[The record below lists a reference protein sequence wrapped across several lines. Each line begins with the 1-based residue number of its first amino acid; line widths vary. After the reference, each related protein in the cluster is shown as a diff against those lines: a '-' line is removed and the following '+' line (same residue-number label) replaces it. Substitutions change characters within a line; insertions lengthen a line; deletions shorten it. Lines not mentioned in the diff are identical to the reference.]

1 MLNKKVKN
9 KASLVNF
16 CSANI
21 SFCVIYGGRTDGGV
35 FSPFPMWQFGARRIG
50 EGGERPLPSGQ
61 QKRKKNGGKIVFKL
75 RSSSLSPSSF
85 PPSGPPQYFMSGY
98 SPLLL
103 LQLCAAT
110 AAFLFLFSSQWRSD
124 TDLLFRGGGR
134 VPFCYEKG
142 GGGGKEEFTA
152 VLSPLPPLCHK
163 RNALLAQA
171 LPAKEER
178 EEGKS

>member
-1 MLNKKVKN
+1 
-9 KASLVNF
+9 
-16 CSANI
+16 
-21 SFCVIYGGRTDGGV
+21 
-35 FSPFPMWQFGARRIG
+35 
-50 EGGERPLPSGQ
+50 
-61 QKRKKNGGKIVFKL
+61 
-75 RSSSLSPSSF
+75 
-85 PPSGPPQYFMSGY
+85 MSGY
-98 SPLLL
+98 SPLFL
-103 LQLCAAT
+103 LQLCAAA
-110 AAFLFLFSSQWRSD
+110 AAFVFFFSSQWRSD
-124 TDLLFRGGGR
+124 TDLLFRGGR